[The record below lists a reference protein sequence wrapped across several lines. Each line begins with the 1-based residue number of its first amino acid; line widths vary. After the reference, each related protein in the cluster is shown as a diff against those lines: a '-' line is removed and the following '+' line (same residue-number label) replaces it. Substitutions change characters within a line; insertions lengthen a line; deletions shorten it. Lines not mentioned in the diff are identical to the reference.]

1 MPSTKKTIYFMSSA
15 LVTAIAIGILGF
27 AMSTEW
33 AKMTM
38 KCGKDSD
45 NLNGTAVI
53 TLKLFQGDLVRVS
66 CPVFGNP
73 QPEIF
78 QVFPKV
84 MEAGSS
90 PAALHILTVCLMALC
105 LLFSA
110 ATILT
115 SLYNSV
121 SNPYENYMGPVGIY
135 AYSSL
140 STCLS
145 VLVLILFAVNIS
157 VTSMAEELTKN
168 IAHNDDL
175 HLKDKSTEM
184 QTGFYLVIPYTV
196 LSLLAIALIY
206 MYDHAA
212 YTHRKE
218 QQKPTEDAPKETMM
232 Y

>member
-27 AMSTEW
+27 AMSREW
-33 AKMTM
+33 AKTTM
-38 KCGKDSD
+38 KCVQGSG
-45 NLNGTAVI
+45 NFSGSAEI
-53 TLKLFQGDLVRVS
+53 TLKLFYGDLVRVS
-66 CPVFGNP
+66 CPIFGGT
-73 QPEIF
+73 QPF
-78 QVFPKV
+78 QVFPTV
-84 MEAGSS
+84 MKAGST

-110 ATILT
+110 ATILM

-145 VLVLILFAVNIS
+145 VLVLILFAVNIN
-157 VTSMAEELTKN
+157 VTSMAEELTKS
-168 IAHNDDL
+168 IAGKVD
-175 HLKDKSTEM
+175 LKDKSTEM
-184 QTGFYLVIPYTV
+184 QIGFYLVIPYAV

-218 QQKPTEDAPKETMM
+218 QQKPTEDAPKEIMM

>member
-27 AMSTEW
+27 AMSTQW
-33 AKMTM
+33 AKTTM
-38 KCGKDSD
+38 KCAQGSG
-45 NLNGTAVI
+45 NNGTAVI
-53 TLKLFQGDLVRVS
+53 TLKLFNGDLVRDF
-66 CPVFGNP
+66 CPVFGSA
-73 QPEIF
+73 QPELF
-78 QVFPKV
+78 PVFPKV
-84 MEAGSS
+84 MKAGST
-90 PAALHILTVCLMALC
+90 PAALHILTVCLIVLC

-110 ATILT
+110 ATILM

-145 VLVLILFAVNIS
+145 VLVLILFAVNIN

-168 IAHNDDL
+168 IANSEVLDL
-175 HLKDKSTEM
+175 QDKSTEM
-184 QTGFYLVIPYTV
+184 QTGFYLIIPYAV

-218 QQKPTEDAPKETMM
+218 QQKPTEDAPKEIMM